1 MTMRKKI
8 MSGRC
13 HRLVEVFNLFMSC
26 SPTGLGCFMSKEI
39 PFPNTKELA
48 EMVSS
53 PSEDP
58 GVRIDYIAFAAYQNS
73 IIERVEPIKRAIEEN
88 GGLDAIRRGFQYYRE
103 HEPGEIKLINDLT
116 LIGKKYK
123 TLQAVA
129 KAHNMPPDMVRR
141 HKDRTL
147 EKIAAEIEMMRYS
160 SGNAKS

>member
-1 MTMRKKI
+1 M
-8 MSGRC
+8 
-13 HRLVEVFNLFMSC
+13 
-26 SPTGLGCFMSKEI
+26 
-39 PFPNTKELA
+39 
-48 EMVSS
+48 
-53 PSEDP
+53 
-58 GVRIDYIAFAAYQNS
+58 

>member
-13 HRLVEVFNLFMSC
+13 HRLVGVFNLFMAC
-26 SPTGLGCFMSKEI
+26 SPTGLSCFMSKEI

-58 GVRIDYIAFAAYQNS
+58 GTRIDQNMITAYQQM

>member
-26 SPTGLGCFMSKEI
+26 SPTGLSCFMSKEI

-58 GVRIDYIAFAAYQNS
+58 GTRVDHNMITAYQQM

-88 GGLDAIRRGFQYYRE
+88 GGLDAIRRGFAYYRE
-103 HEPGEIKLINDLT
+103 HDREGINLLNDLT

>member
-13 HRLVEVFNLFMSC
+13 HRLVGVFNLFMAC

-58 GVRIDYIAFAAYQNS
+58 GTRVDHNMITAYQQM

-88 GGLDAIRRGFQYYRE
+88 GGLDAIRRGFAYYRE
-103 HEPGEIKLINDLT
+103 HDREGINLLNDLSQ
-116 LIGKKYK
+116 IGVKFKS
-123 TLQAVA
+123 LQDVA
-129 KAHNMPPDMVRR
+129 KAHNVSPYLARKHNDKV
-141 HKDRTL
+141 L
-147 EKIAAEIEMMRYS
+147 EKIAVEIQLLEID
-160 SGNAKS
+160 SGNAKP

>member
-13 HRLVEVFNLFMSC
+13 HRLVGVFNLFMAC

-39 PFPNTKELA
+39 PFPSTRELA
-48 EMVSS
+48 EMVST

-58 GVRIDYIAFAAYQNS
+58 GTRIDQNMITAYQQM

-88 GGLDAIRRGFQYYRE
+88 GGLDAIRRGFAYYRE
-103 HEPGEIKLINDLT
+103 HDREGINLLNDLSQ
-116 LIGKKYK
+116 IGVKFKS
-123 TLQAVA
+123 LQDVA
-129 KAHNMPPDMVRR
+129 KAHNVSPYLARK
-141 HKDRTL
+141 HKDKVL
-147 EKIAAEIEMMRYS
+147 EKIAVEIQLLEID